1 MSNSSSSSW
10 ISTEPSTRVL
20 KERELEAQC
29 RLNLEGNPRL
39 TKLDEEGTFARLV
52 PQNKYAR
59 EAFERLAET
68 ATREDP
74 IYRHHK
80 QFLHV
85 DGRRDIDPLERE
97 DCFVFSLGNLPE
109 FPTIGWRIGSGRKNR
124 SNLSV
129 DICIHEGEGIAG
141 LHARFCWVKGG
152 GGFFL
157 VADNL
162 REVPVMLN
170 GEVLKRTQRLIP
182 YRNSIT
188 LGECN
193 FSLQFQERSP
203 EQEEQFQIELSAFY
217 LKVMQED
224 APMLL
229 PTPSGN
235 EVTIGNW
242 IVRNPIASGSYGR
255 VSVVYHMYTGQAAA
269 AKELWRTQR
278 NKASV
283 DREVYIAKYLQNY
296 KHERLGIPF
305 EFYQKTIVDAAE
317 KARYAKL
324 LDSNWTPSSS
334 DAISLHILY
343 SPLSTS
349 TFSTLIK
356 SLASPLTRT
365 QLFTQLLEGIAY
377 LHSIGITHRDIKPGN
392 ITVRSYDPPSCQ
404 IIDFGCATRNK
415 KTLYDRPG
423 TVAYLAPEQKEGLW
437 HAKEVDYWACALVG
451 TELGGYVRRGN
462 DRVEGASFERLY
474 SWLDGEIEGE
484 REKGA
489 LAQACK
495 GMLKVEPGARMSAR
509 EVLEGILREYGDGNK
524 GRKRGTEGEIG
535 EASSRKG
542 IRFV

>member
-1 MSNSSSSSW
+1 MV
-10 ISTEPSTRVL
+10 IR
-20 KERELEAQC
+20 RQAQAAA
-29 RLNLEGNPRL
+29 
-39 TKLDEEGTFARLV
+39 DEEGTFARLV

-59 EAFERLAET
+59 EAFKKLAET

-109 FPTIGWRIGSGRKNR
+109 FPTKGWRIGSGRKNR
-124 SNLSV
+124 SHLSV

-217 LKVMQED
+217 LK
-224 APMLL
+224 
-229 PTPSGN
+229 
-235 EVTIGNW
+235 
-242 IVRNPIASGSYGR
+242 
-255 VSVVYHMYTGQAAA
+255 
-269 AKELWRTQR
+269 
-278 NKASV
+278 
-283 DREVYIAKYLQNY
+283 
-296 KHERLGIPF
+296 ERLGIPF
-305 EFYQKTIVDAAE
+305 ELYQKTIVDAAE

-356 SLASPLTRT
+356 SLDSPLTRT

-451 TELGGYVRRGN
+451 TELVGYMRRGN
-462 DRVEGASFERLY
+462 DRVEGASFERLC
-474 SWLDGEIEGE
+474 SWLDVEIEGE

-489 LAQACK
+489 LAQTCK
-495 GMLKVEPGARMSAR
+495 AMLKVEPGARMSVR
-509 EVLEGILREYGDGNK
+509 EVLEGILGEYGDGKK
-524 GRKRGTEGEIG
+524 GRKRVTEGKIG
-535 EASSRKG
+535 EASSPKG
-542 IRFV
+542 IRVV